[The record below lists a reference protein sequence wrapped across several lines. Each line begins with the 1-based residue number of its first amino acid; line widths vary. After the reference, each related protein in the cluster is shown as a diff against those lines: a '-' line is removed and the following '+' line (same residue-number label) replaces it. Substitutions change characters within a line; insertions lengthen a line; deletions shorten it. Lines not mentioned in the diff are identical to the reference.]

1 MVAQLRTV
9 VQWTTMRTSPTDGSP
24 SRVVLPVSKAASGP
38 YVSVIGKAIAVLDT
52 LLEAGGE
59 LPLAELSRRHAMSR
73 TTVHRL
79 LVTLER
85 HGFVERTEHGG
96 YALGL
101 HLFMLGSAVRERTAL
116 ARLATPH
123 LEAIADAFRVS
134 SYLSVRYGDVALC
147 IARIDRGG
155 VQLAA
160 YRTGETLSLHLG
172 AGPLVLL
179 AGLGDDEVDRILA
192 KPLEQPTT
200 ATIASPEAL
209 HARVTAV
216 RASGITWADG
226 DLEVG
231 VVAVGAPVHDPTAR
245 TIAAVSAAG
254 LAQQLT
260 ASRREALADAVR
272 HAARAIGADLTASA
286 GPLPRAVS

>member
-1 MVAQLRTV
+1 
-9 VQWTTMRTSPTDGSP
+9 MRTSPIDGSP
-24 SRVVLPVSKAASGP
+24 SKVTLSGRKVASGP

-59 LPLAELSRRHAMSR
+59 LPLAELCRRQAMSR

-85 HGFVERTEHGG
+85 HGFVERTEYGG

-101 HLFMLGSAVRERTAL
+101 HLFMLGSAVRERIAL

-123 LEAIADAFRVS
+123 LEAVADAFRVS
-134 SYLSVRYGDVALC
+134 SFLSVRYGDVALC
-147 IARIDRGG
+147 VARIDRGG

-160 YRTGETLSLHLG
+160 YRAGETLSLHLG
-172 AGPLVLL
+172 AGPQVLL
-179 AGLGDDEVDRILA
+179 AGLPDDEVDRILA
-192 KPLEQPTT
+192 KPLERPT

-209 HARVTAV
+209 RARVTVV
-216 RASGITWADG
+216 RASGIAWVDG

-231 VVAVGAPVHDPTAR
+231 VVAVGAPVHDPGGR

-260 ASRREALADAVR
+260 ASRRIALADAVR
-272 HAARAIGADLTASA
+272 RAARAIGDDLTASA
-286 GPLPRAVS
+286 GPLPRAVL

>member
-1 MVAQLRTV
+1 
-9 VQWTTMRTSPTDGSP
+9 MRTSPIDRPPTSVVPPVLKSP
-24 SRVVLPVSKAASGP
+24 SGP
-38 YVSVIGKAIAVLDT
+38 YVSVIGKAIAVLDA

-59 LPLAELSRRHAMSR
+59 LSLAELSRRRGMSR
-73 TTVHRL
+73 TTVYRL

-85 HGFVERTEHGG
+85 HGFVERTERGG

-101 HLFMLGSAVRERTAL
+101 HLFMLGSAVHERIALVRL
-116 ARLATPH
+116 ARPH
-123 LEAIADAFRVS
+123 LEAVADAFRVS
-134 SYLSVRYGDVALC
+134 TYLSVRDGDMALC
-147 IARIDRGG
+147 LARIDRGG

-179 AGLGDDEVDRILA
+179 AGLPDDEVNRILA
-192 KPLEQPTT
+192 KPLERPAT
-200 ATIASPEAL
+200 ATIASPASL
-209 HARVTAV
+209 HASVAAV
-216 RASGITWADG
+216 RASGIAWADG

-254 LAQQLT
+254 LAQQLS
-260 ASRREALADAVR
+260 AYRRDALADAVC
-272 HAARAIGADLTASA
+272 HAALAIGDDLTASA
-286 GPLPRAVS
+286 GPLPRALP